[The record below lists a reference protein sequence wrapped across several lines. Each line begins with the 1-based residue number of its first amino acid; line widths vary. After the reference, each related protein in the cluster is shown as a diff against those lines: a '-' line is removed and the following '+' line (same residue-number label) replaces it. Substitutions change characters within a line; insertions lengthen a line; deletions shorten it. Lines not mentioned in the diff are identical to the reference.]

1 MTTILVS
8 VPMLII
14 GTLVS
19 TPAMS
24 IAFYI
29 SFCSLRTRTN
39 GLHAKTLA
47 GCLILSIISEIFFL
61 GILPCILDDTVT
73 ISLLIVSTI
82 SIAVLAPYNHPN
94 MALSAEES
102 MACAKSA
109 KKRLLILILLL
120 IIIYVMRLKQFVN
133 STAKSFQVVIQ
144 EKIYGSSNIILIDTG
159 NVKSAFGTISLEKI
173 VSMKKFVCFEILR
186 QAVSRNR
193 HRFLNTP
200 LPCLHSLGAQDAYF
214 NTLTARDFRVIK
226 CNHTSFF
233 IDPKNIRISIEQ

>member
-1 MTTILVS
+1 M
-8 VPMLII
+8 
-14 GTLVS
+14 
-19 TPAMS
+19 
-24 IAFYI
+24 
-29 SFCSLRTRTN
+29 C
-39 GLHAKTLA
+39 KK
-47 GCLILSIISEIFFL
+47 C
-61 GILPCILDDTVT
+61 
-73 ISLLIVSTI
+73 
-82 SIAVLAPYNHPN
+82 
-94 MALSAEES
+94 
-102 MACAKSA
+102 

-120 IIIYVMRLKQFVN
+120 IILYVMRLKQFVN
-133 STAKSFQVVIQ
+133 SMAKSI
-144 EKIYGSSNIILIDTG
+144 GSVTFRHAKGSFPKLPFKSLSRKKFMVPLISYFIDTG